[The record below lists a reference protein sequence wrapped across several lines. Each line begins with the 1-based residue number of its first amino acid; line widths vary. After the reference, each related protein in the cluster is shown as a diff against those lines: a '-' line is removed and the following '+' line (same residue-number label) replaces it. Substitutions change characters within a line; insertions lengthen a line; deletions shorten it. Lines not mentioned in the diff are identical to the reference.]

1 MSESGASDGGIPLI
15 EPLSPSPSPSSTS
28 TKRKRDTQAQPAE
41 SKRAAKRQRTKK
53 PKDIDDDELN
63 TAAGVN
69 TAVAHMDSRLL
80 ADHVAQR
87 TKRFEPE
94 LSLVELEDRYI
105 PERAILDT
113 SSWKRQRDLE
123 NLPDFLEYSAGSKKK
138 ASKLNK
144 AAEEK
149 GSPHTIVVAG
159 AGLRAADLTRALRK
173 FQTKDAMVAKLFAKH
188 IKLHEATEFC
198 KNTRQVFRV
207 PQRSSQ
213 LANTPC
219 RRMSIGIGTPQRL
232 IDLLNNGSLSTAHL
246 ERIVIDASHI
256 DRKKRG
262 VLDMK
267 DTQVPLV
274 QLLTRDVLKGRYGA
288 SEKKIDL
295 VFY

>member
-15 EPLSPSPSPSSTS
+15 EPL
-28 TKRKRDTQAQPAE
+28 
-41 SKRAAKRQRTKK
+41 TKK

-123 NLPDFLEYSAGSKKK
+123 NLPDFLEHSAGSKKK

-198 KNTRQVFRV
+198 KNT
-207 PQRSSQ
+207 
-213 LANTPC
+213 
-219 RRMSIGIGTPQRL
+219 RMSIGIGTPQRL

>member
-1 MSESGASDGGIPLI
+1 MSEPGASDGGIPLI

-41 SKRAAKRQRTKK
+41 SKRAAKRKRTKK
-53 PKDIDDDELN
+53 PKDIDDDELD
-63 TAAGVN
+63 TTAGVN

-123 NLPDFLEYSAGSKKK
+123 NLPDFLEHSAGSKKK

-159 AGLRAADLTRALRK
+159 AGLRAADVTRALRK
-173 FQTKDAMVAKLFAKH
+173 FQTKDAMVAKL
-188 IKLHEATEFC
+188 I
-198 KNTRQVFRV
+198 
-207 PQRSSQ
+207 
-213 LANTPC
+213 
-219 RRMSIGIGTPQRL
+219 SIGIDTPQRL

-262 VLDMK
+262 IFDMK
-267 DTQVPLV
+267 DTQLPLV
-274 QLLTRDVLKGRYGA
+274 QLLARDVLKGRYGA